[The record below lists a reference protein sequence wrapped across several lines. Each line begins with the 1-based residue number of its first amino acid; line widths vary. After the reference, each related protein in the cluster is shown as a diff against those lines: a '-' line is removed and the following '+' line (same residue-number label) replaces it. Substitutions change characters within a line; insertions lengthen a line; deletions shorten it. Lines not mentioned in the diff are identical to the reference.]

1 MGFDITKIANFILYM
16 LEKDA
21 QFINQKKV
29 STLLFLVDYEN
40 LQKNG
45 EKIFADDYIKEKRA
59 PTPKIM
65 QEIFTI
71 IENNEDLDEEDEML
85 FLIRELLEY
94 IDIETISKKTHTE
107 LRFIKVEEEF
117 DSSLFEK
124 EELDTIRKIVKKY
137 KDTSPRNIANDTFK
151 IELVRTTP
159 QGEAII

>member
-16 LEKDA
+16 LEKGA
-21 QFINQKKV
+21 QFIDQKKV
-29 STLLFLVDYEN
+29 STPLFLVDYEN

-137 KDTSPRNIANDTFK
+137 KDTSPRNIANDTFQ